1 MITEIGALVTIM
13 KTLLEA
19 TKSGKELF
27 GGGARKRT
35 AESVKEAQQRLDGV
49 AEQLFQCV
57 ALSKMLPVWLKEH
70 ATVDLFTDTLS
81 NDDVKLLD
89 SNLRGLISQ
98 SIHDHFSG
106 TFFRTSFAILPNVE
120 AGILAFRERLLAL
133 EKQLDG
139 IPPGDAT
146 SWRRAW
152 PILKMRMTDL
162 RIEAVKL
169 DNLADAL
176 HARLVTE
183 LRETAKLT
191 SK

>member
-19 TKSGKELF
+19 TKSGMELF

-35 AESVKEAQQRLDGV
+35 AESVKKTQERLEGV
-49 AEQLFQCV
+49 AEQLFQSV
-57 ALSKMLPVWLKEH
+57 ALSKMLPIWLREH
-70 ATVDLFTDTLS
+70 AEVDLYTDTLS
-81 NDDVKLLD
+81 DENVKLLD
-89 SNLRGLISQ
+89 SRLRRLIDD

-106 TFFRTSFAILPNVE
+106 TFFRTSFAVLPDVE

-152 PILKMRMTDL
+152 PILKVRMDDL
-162 RIEAVKL
+162 RKEAVKL
-169 DNLADAL
+169 DNLADDL
-176 HARLVTE
+176 HAKLVTE
-183 LRETAKLT
+183 LRETAKLP
-191 SK
+191 SV